1 MNNFKIIN
9 SIVMLIIL
17 TNCSMIPTS
26 SKPVEVVTIAEPVP
40 MYHPPLPLEVQMVD
54 IDWEI
59 LTPEIMKEYLEDYEN
74 GSAPAIAYYSLT
86 SKEYE
91 NLSMNM
97 AEIKRYLRDTLSI
110 VKFYR
115 DYDKKDNPEE
125 KVSDTK

>member
-26 SKPVEVVTIAEPVP
+26 TKPVEVVTIAEPVP

-97 AEIKRYLRDTLSI
+97 SEIKRYLRDTLSI

>member
-1 MNNFKIIN
+1 
-9 SIVMLIIL
+9 MLIIL

-26 SKPVEVVTIAEPVP
+26 TKPVEVITIAEPVP